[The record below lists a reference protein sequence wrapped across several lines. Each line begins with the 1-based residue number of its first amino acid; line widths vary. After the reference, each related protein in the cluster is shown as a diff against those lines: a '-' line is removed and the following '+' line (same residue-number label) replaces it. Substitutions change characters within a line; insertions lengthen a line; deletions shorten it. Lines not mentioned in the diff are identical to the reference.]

1 VTVAENQPSDV
12 QSAAE
17 SAPEAASGEPS
28 QSRKRIQKAIRAV
41 RREGRQIAL
50 IYAVVDGVAVTVVL
64 NVVLAFLDAVP
75 YGPFPLP
82 GAFATLV
89 SLLTGVTVTQVSV
102 PGSALVAAGAG
113 LLVAVVEFA
122 YRIRKPVLEQFE
134 AANPELKEALRTAR
148 DAVADGAETR
158 MALALY
164 EDVLDRLRDASS
176 VGLIDLRR
184 LVATLVLVAAVSLV
198 GVQAAV
204 VDVEFDPF
212 RDDGQGGGGGARDPT
227 YEGLKDPDDV
237 LGDSEDVEAGDVDLE
252 APVSTG
258 GSSTGEGDAAG
269 RSYDTSGLSSSAVE
283 SQQAGY
289 APQEELEDADLIR
302 EYNLRIRE
310 NATNG

>member
-1 VTVAENQPSDV
+1 MTATETP
-12 QSAAE
+12 
-17 SAPEAASGEPS
+17 
-28 QSRKRIQKAIRAV
+28 QSRKRIEQAIRAV

-50 IYAVVDGVAVTVVL
+50 IYAVVDGVTATVVL
-64 NVVLAFLDAVP
+64 NVALTVLEVVP
-75 YGPFPLP
+75 YGPYLLP
-82 GAFATLV
+82 NVFATFV

-102 PGSALVAAGAG
+102 PGSAVVAAGVG
-113 LLVAVVEFA
+113 LVVAVAEFG
-122 YRIRKPVLEQFE
+122 YRIRKPVVEQFE
-134 AANPELKEALRTAR
+134 AANPELREALRTAR
-148 DAVADGAETR
+148 DAVADDAETR

-164 EDVLDRLRDASS
+164 EDVLERLRDASS
-176 VGLIDLRR
+176 VGLLDLRR
-184 LVATLVLVAAVSLV
+184 LAATLVLVAAVSLV

-212 RDDGQGGGGGARDPT
+212 DGGGAGGTDGGREPT
-227 YEGLKDPDDV
+227 YEGLRDPDRV
-237 LGDSEDVEAGDVDLE
+237 LGDPEDVEAGDVDLE
-252 APVSTG
+252 APVSTE

>member
-1 VTVAENQPSDV
+1 MTVAENQPGDA

-17 SAPEAASGEPS
+17 SSREATSGEPS

-41 RREGRQIAL
+41 RSEGRQIAL
-50 IYAVVDGVAVTVVL
+50 IYAVVDGVAATVLL
-64 NVVLAFLDAVP
+64 NVALTFFEVVP
-75 YGPFPLP
+75 YGPYPLP

-89 SLLTGVTVTQVSV
+89 TLLTGVTVTQMSL

-122 YRIRKPVLEQFE
+122 SRIRKPVVEQFE

-148 DAVADGAETR
+148 DAVDDGAETR

-184 LVATLVLVAAVSLV
+184 LAATLVLVAAVSLV

-212 RDDGQGGGGGARDPT
+212 RDGGGSAGDARDPT
-227 YEGLKDPDDV
+227 YEGLKDPDNV
-237 LGDSEDVEAGDVDLE
+237 LGDSEDVEAGDVDLD

>member
-1 VTVAENQPSDV
+1 MTTTETPT
-12 QSAAE
+12 
-17 SAPEAASGEPS
+17 P
-28 QSRKRIQKAIRAV
+28 RKRIKKAIRAI

-50 IYAVVDGVAVTVVL
+50 IYAVVDGVAATVLL
-64 NVVLAFLDAVP
+64 NVALTFFDAVP
-75 YGPFPLP
+75 YGPYPLP

-89 SLLTGVTVTQVSV
+89 SLLTGVTVTQVTV
-102 PGSALVAAGAG
+102 PGSAVVAAGAG
-113 LLVAVVEFA
+113 LVVAAAEFG
-122 YRIRKPVLEQFE
+122 YRIRKPVVEQFE

-148 DAVADGAETR
+148 DAVDDGAETR

-184 LVATLVLVAAVSLV
+184 LAATLVLVAAVSLV

-212 RDDGQGGGGGARDPT
+212 GDDGQAGGGGARDPT
-227 YEGLKDPDDV
+227 YEGLKDPDNV
-237 LGDSEDVEAGDVDLE
+237 LGDPEDVEAGDVDLD

-269 RSYDTSGLSSSAVE
+269 RSYDTSGLSSSAIE

-289 APQEELEDADLIR
+289 APEEELEDADLIR

>member
-1 VTVAENQPSDV
+1 VTATETP
-12 QSAAE
+12 
-17 SAPEAASGEPS
+17 
-28 QSRKRIQKAIRAV
+28 QSRKRVEQAIRAV

-50 IYAVVDGVAVTVVL
+50 IYAVVDGVAATVVL
-64 NVVLAFLDAVP
+64 NVALTVLDVVP
-75 YGPFPLP
+75 YGPHLLP
-82 GAFATLV
+82 NVFATFV

-102 PGSALVAAGAG
+102 PGSAVIAAGVG
-113 LLVAVVEFA
+113 FVVAVAEFG
-122 YRIRKPVLEQFE
+122 YRIRKPVVEQFE
-134 AANPELKEALRTAR
+134 AANPELREALRTAR

-164 EDVLDRLRDASS
+164 EDVLERLRDASS

-184 LVATLVLVAAVSLV
+184 LAATLLLVAAVSLG

-212 RDDGQGGGGGARDPT
+212 DGDGPGGTDAGREST
-227 YEGLKDPDDV
+227 YEGLRDPDRV
-237 LGDSEDVEAGDVDLE
+237 LGDPEDVEAGDVDLE
-252 APVSTG
+252 APVSTE

-269 RSYDTSGLSSSAVE
+269 RSYDTGGLSSGAVE

-310 NATNG
+310 NVTNG